1 MKECGVFKEQIG
13 TYERSEQVEG
23 WKIVW
28 RSSSFKKLFLNIS
41 RE

>member
-1 MKECGVFKEQIG
+1 MKENGVIKEHIG

-23 WKIVW
+23 WKIVL
-28 RSSSFKKLFLNIS
+28 RISSFKKLSLNIS